1 MKIILENEAGL
12 RKEVKDGF
20 SWTTLFFGGFVPL
33 LRGDLKWF
41 FIMWILALLTCGI
54 SWLVVP
60 FIYNKKYLEGLMM
73 QGFKIVGQY

>member
-1 MKIILENEAGL
+1 MKIILENDAGL

-41 FIMWILALLTCGI
+41 FIMWILAFLTCGI